1 MPTLSAAFAGHAD
14 MLADLLLTLSQQPLL
29 LGLTLFAATF
39 VAEDV
44 ATIAAGVLVSQ
55 TSADFFAALTGVILG
70 TAIGDFAL
78 YAFGRW
84 GGNTKFGRKLRARA
98 DVKRAEGWISGR
110 VLALVF
116 AARFLPGSRLPVF
129 TASGLVAAP
138 FAPVAAIIVIT
149 TPFWTGGLFAVSH
162 YAGEAGAQEL
172 IAAAFPAGLA
182 FFAAALLFRQAKAA
196 IFKPQQI

>member
-1 MPTLSAAFAGHAD
+1 MFV
-14 MLADLLLTLSQQPLL
+14 DLLISLSQQPLL

-55 TSADFFAALTGVILG
+55 TGADLFAALVGVILG
-70 TAIGDFAL
+70 TAIGDLSL

-84 GGNTKFGRKLRARA
+84 GGNTQFGRKLRVRA

-138 FAPVAAIIVIT
+138 FAPVAAIIAIT

-172 IAAAFPAGLA
+172 IAAAVPAGVA
-182 FFAAALLFRQAKAA
+182 FFAGALLFRHAKLA
-196 IFKPQQI
+196 IFEPQQN

>member
-1 MPTLSAAFAGHAD
+1 
-14 MLADLLLTLSQQPLL
+14 MLADLLLTLTQQPLL

-55 TSADFFAALTGVILG
+55 AGADLYVALSGVILG
-70 TAIGDFAL
+70 TAVGDLAL

-98 DVKRAEGWISGR
+98 DVKRAEDWISGR

-129 TASGLVAAP
+129 TASGLVSAP
-138 FAPVAAIIVIT
+138 FAPVAAIIAIT

-172 IAAAFPAGLA
+172 IAAAFPAGVAL
-182 FFAAALLFRQAKAA
+182 FAGVLLFRHAKAA
-196 IFKPQQI
+196 IFKPQHI